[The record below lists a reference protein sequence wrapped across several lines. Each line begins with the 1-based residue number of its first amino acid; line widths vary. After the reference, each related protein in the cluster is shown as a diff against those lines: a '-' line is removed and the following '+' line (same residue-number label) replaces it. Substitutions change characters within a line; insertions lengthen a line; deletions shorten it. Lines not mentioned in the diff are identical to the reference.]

1 MAAIASID
9 LSVHNTVGHRFRW
22 MICRRIV
29 CMLVVAVTVVFVF
42 KGLIVVEASAST
54 WGGVAFCVL
63 VRFVSSLRMDAD
75 DNWLD
80 QTNYYY
86 LGKFL
91 SCIDVVAAA
100 NGHATAVPMVPL
112 LAADGGDDLVVE
124 IRRVYYHDASSSG
137 WIPHTTITQSVI
149 MILVTAA
156 AAAAAALAVSTS
168 PLLAASCC
176 YITLRQQC
184 RDTI

>member
-1 MAAIASID
+1 MMYTCRRSMITSNIIIMAAIASID
-9 LSVHNTVGHRFRW
+9 LSVHNTVGRFRW

-29 CMLVVAVTVVFVF
+29 CMLVVAVTVAFVF

-100 NGHATAVPMVPL
+100 NAHATAVPMVPL
-112 LAADGGDDLVVE
+112 LAA
-124 IRRVYYHDASSSG
+124 
-137 WIPHTTITQSVI
+137 
-149 MILVTAA
+149 
-156 AAAAAALAVSTS
+156 
-168 PLLAASCC
+168 SC
-176 YITLRQQC
+176 Y
-184 RDTI
+184 